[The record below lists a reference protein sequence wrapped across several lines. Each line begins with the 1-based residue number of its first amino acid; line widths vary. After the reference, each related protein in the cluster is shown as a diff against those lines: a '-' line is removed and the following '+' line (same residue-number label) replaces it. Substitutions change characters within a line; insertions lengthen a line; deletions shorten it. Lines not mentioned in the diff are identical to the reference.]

1 MAKSKPLIPTNKL
14 VDRLRLMASAGGM
27 LTRDRIEA
35 ITQAADR
42 IEQLGKRVNEHGSG
56 SDDDDFGLR

>member
-42 IEQLGKRVNEHGSG
+42 IEQLDKRANEYGPG
-56 SDDDDFGLR
+56 RDDDDFGLR